1 MKTILCLRH
10 PWFIALACIL
20 LTGCLFKR
28 TTDSTRHFVLTPIP
42 ANDPP
47 PVEAATQHLSV
58 EIAFVRMPSQLLRDS
73 VVVRN
78 GENEIEY
85 LENALWAD
93 RLDHSFERTLAVNLS
108 RLLSSDG
115 IYLAD
120 WGRGKATAKVCVNV
134 QQFEVDTGGKG
145 TLIAQWRIT
154 VPENEQP
161 LKSGLTR
168 LARTGDSP
176 SGKPEVIATT
186 LSELEADF
194 SRELAESIRESA
206 ERLARVN

>member
-1 MKTILCLRH
+1 M
-10 PWFIALACIL
+10 
-20 LTGCLFKR
+20 FKR
-28 TTDSTRHFVLTPIP
+28 TTDSTRHFVLAPIP
-42 ANDPP
+42 ANNSAPA
-47 PVEAATQHLSV
+47 EAATRHLSI
-58 EIAFVRMPSQLLRDS
+58 EITFVRMPSQLLRDS
-73 VVVRN
+73 LAVRN
-78 GENEIEY
+78 GDNEIEY

-108 RLLSSDG
+108 RLLSSDS

-120 WGRGKATAKVCVNV
+120 WGRGKATARVSVNV
-134 QQFEVDTGGKG
+134 QQFEVDTRGNG

-154 VPENEQP
+154 APENEEP

-168 LARTGDSP
+168 LARTGGVP

-194 SRELAESIRESA
+194 SRELAQSIRESTQK
-206 ERLARVN
+206 LASVN

>member
-1 MKTILCLRH
+1 MKSIVRLPYLLN
-10 PWFIALACIL
+10 IALTCTL
-20 LTGCLFKR
+20 LTGCMFKR
-28 TTDSTRHFVLTPIP
+28 TADSPRHFVLAPIP
-42 ANDPP
+42 ANN
-47 PVEAATQHLSV
+47 AAPAGPTTRHLSI
-58 EIAFVRMPSQLLRDS
+58 EITFVKMPSQLLRDS
-73 VVVRN
+73 LAVRT

-108 RLLSSDG
+108 RLLSSDS

-120 WGRGKATAKVCVNV
+120 WQRGKATARVSVNV
-134 QQFEVDTGGKG
+134 EQFEVDTHGNG

-154 VPENEQP
+154 APENEEP
-161 LKSGLTR
+161 LKSGVTR
-168 LARTGDSP
+168 LARKGAVP

-194 SRELAESIRESA
+194 SRELAQSIRESTQK
-206 ERLARVN
+206 LASVN